1 MMMENL
7 LNTILSHIDDQ
18 SLQSMSQKVNASP
31 DQAKHALSNAVPILM
46 TAMAKNSQDP
56 QRAASLQ
63 QAIQKDHDGSILDNL
78 GSFFNNP
85 ESANGPG
92 ILKHVLG
99 EKQQDAA
106 EYISKDSGVSE
117 SSAHKIL
124 EYAAPLVMGFL
135 GRNSGGG
142 GMGIGNLLN
151 SFINNQ
157 NQENPQSQSFLQKLF
172 DKNHD
177 GDIMDDLKEKGET
190 LLGRLLK

>member
-117 SSAHKIL
+117 ASAHKIL

-142 GMGIGNLLN
+142 GIGIGNLLN

>member
-1 MMMENL
+1 MIMENL
-7 LNTILSHIDDQ
+7 LNTILSHVDDQ
-18 SLQSMSQKVNASP
+18 SLQSISQKANTSP

-46 TAMAKNSQDP
+46 NALAKNSRDP
-56 QRAASLQ
+56 EGAASLQ

-85 ESANGPG
+85 DTANGPG

-99 EKQQDAA
+99 PKQQDAA

-124 EYAAPLVMGFL
+124 EFAAPLVMGFL
-135 GRNSGGG
+135 GRNSAGG
-142 GMGIGNLLN
+142 GMGIGNLLSSFMN
-151 SFINNQ
+151 SQ

-172 DKNHD
+172 DKDHD
-177 GDIMDDLKEKGET
+177 GDIMDDLKEKGES
-190 LLGRLLK
+190 LLGRFMK